1 MFKINE
7 YVVYGQNGVCMIEDI
22 EKMILRNEE
31 LEYYILSPINNKK
44 MTIKIPVNN
53 KTMSIRD
60 LMSKKEIMNLIEF
73 ISKKET
79 IEIEDYRKKN
89 QEYKSIIRS
98 GNVTDIIKVIN
109 SINVEKDEK
118 ESLGKKINKTEDDIL
133 MNAKKQLYQEISI
146 VLGININEVEA
157 YIDNNIQ
164 H

>member
-31 LEYYILSPINNKK
+31 LEYYILSPINNK
-44 MTIKIPVNN
+44 

>member
-1 MFKINE
+1 
-7 YVVYGQNGVCMIEDI
+7 
-22 EKMILRNEE
+22 MILRNEE

>member
-133 MNAKKQLYQEISI
+133 MNAKIQLYQEISI